1 MPGKAHVDQRCVQS
15 DRRRSGHHGH
25 HLAGHH
31 LLLVDDGLALDNRLW
46 LLVLRLDEALVVHG
60 GCGFRPAVH
69 TVAVERHELRELEAR
84 SLMAIAD
91 HVL

>member
-1 MPGKAHVDQRCVQS
+1 MSNGRGEQATMPGKAHVDQRCVQS

-60 GCGFRPAVH
+60 GCGSCGGTH
-69 TVAVERHELRELEAR
+69 G
-84 SLMAIAD
+84 
-91 HVL
+91 